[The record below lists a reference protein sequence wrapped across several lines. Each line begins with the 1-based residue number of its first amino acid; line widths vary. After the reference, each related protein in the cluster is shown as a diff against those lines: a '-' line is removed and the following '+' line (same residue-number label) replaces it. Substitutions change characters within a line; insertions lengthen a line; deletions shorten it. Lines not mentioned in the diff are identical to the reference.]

1 VTATSTKAPRKSEAA
16 AGEQAARIAPATA
29 RTAAYEY
36 VFPAIRGV
44 QAGRV
49 YFVSMCPL
57 KLLPKLFIW
66 VDDDLPVEL
75 RAQRTLNKGRI
86 PEMVH
91 YIRENPTSYTFS
103 AITAS
108 VDAQVQ
114 FVPYEGEEHGSV
126 NGVLRVPMDGR
137 FIINDG
143 QHRRAAI
150 EEALKSHPELGDETI
165 AVVFFIDKGLDRC
178 QQMFADLNRH
188 AVRASKSLG
197 VLFDHRDPIAA
208 ATREVVSTSP
218 VFRNFVEM
226 ESTSLAKAS
235 RKLFTLSA
243 IHGAHEEL
251 FRGREETLSHAD
263 MTRIASEFWALVDAQ
278 FPEWSE
284 VRNKHMR
291 SPEVRSD
298 FIHSHGIV
306 LTALGR
312 IGRSLLHDNPDPESW
327 REALNKLST
336 LDWSRTNARLWE
348 GRAILGGRVS
358 KATSNVLLTTAAIRR
373 HLGLPLEPDEQR
385 AVDAAG
391 KESRS

>member
-1 VTATSTKAPRKSEAA
+1 
-16 AGEQAARIAPATA
+16 
-29 RTAAYEY
+29 
-36 VFPAIRGV
+36 
-44 QAGRV
+44 
-49 YFVSMCPL
+49 MCPL
-57 KLLPKLFIW
+57 KLLPRLFVW

-91 YIRENPTSYTFS
+91 YIEENPTSYTFS

-108 VDAQVQ
+108 VDAQVH
-114 FVPYEGEEHGSV
+114 FSPYGGEEHGTV

-150 EEALKSHPELGDETI
+150 EQALKSNPALGDETI

-197 VLFDHRDPIAA
+197 VLFDHRDPLAA
-208 ATREVVSTSP
+208 ATREVVSSSP
-218 VFRNFVEM
+218 VFRGFVEM

-235 RKLFTLSA
+235 RRLFTISA

-251 FRGREETLSHAD
+251 FRGQGQLSQAE
-263 MTRIASEFWALVDAQ
+263 MTRLALAFWDQVDPQ

-284 VRNKHMR
+284 VRHKHMR
-291 SPEVRSD
+291 SPEVRQD

-312 IGRSLLHDNPDPESW
+312 IGNSLLKQDADPESW
-327 REALNKLST
+327 RATLGKLGP
-336 LDWSRTNARLWE
+336 LDWSRTNAKLWE
-348 GRAILGGRVS
+348 GRAIVGGRVS
-358 KATSNVLLTTAAIRR
+358 KATSNVMLTTAAIRT
-373 HLGLPLEPDEQR
+373 HLGMPLEPDEQR
-385 AVDAAG
+385 AQDAYG
-391 KESRS
+391 KEPRS

>member
-1 VTATSTKAPRKSEAA
+1 MPRKRQVADAE
-16 AGEQAARIAPATA
+16 APAKDVPAVTGMA
-29 RTAAYEY
+29 TYEY
-36 VFPAIRGV
+36 AFPAIRGV

-49 YFVSMCPL
+49 FFVSMCPL
-57 KLLPKLFIW
+57 KLLPKLFVW

-75 RAQRTLNKGRI
+75 RAQRTLNKGRV

-91 YIRENPTSYTFS
+91 YIEDNPTTYTFS

-108 VDAQVQ
+108 VDAQVT
-114 FVPYEGEEHGSV
+114 FSPYGGAEHGAV

-150 EEALKSHPELGDETI
+150 EQVLKSNPALGDETI

-197 VLFDHRDPIAA
+197 VLYDHRDPLAA
-208 ATREVVSTSP
+208 VTREVVSKST
-218 VFRNFVEM
+218 VFRTFVEM
-226 ESTSLAKAS
+226 EATSLPKAS
-235 RKLFTLSA
+235 RRLFTLSA

-251 FRGREETLSHAD
+251 FKGVGPLEHAR
-263 MTRIASEFWALVDAQ
+263 MTELALAFWDQIDTQ
-278 FPEWSE
+278 FPEWRE
-284 VRNKHMR
+284 VRQRQMR

-312 IGRSLLHDNPDPESW
+312 IGNSLLRENPDPTSW
-327 REALNKLST
+327 AADLGKLGS
-336 LDWSRTNARLWE
+336 LDWSRANSRLWE
-348 GRAILGGRVS
+348 GRAIVGGRVS
-358 KATSNVLLTTAAIRR
+358 KATSNVMLTTAAIRA
-373 HLGLPLEPDEQR
+373 HLGMALEPDEQR
-385 AVDAAG
+385 AEDAYR
-391 KESRS
+391 KERRT

>member
-1 VTATSTKAPRKSEAA
+1 M
-16 AGEQAARIAPATA
+16 
-29 RTAAYEY
+29 AAYEY
-36 VFPAIRGV
+36 AFPAIRGV

-49 YFVSMCPL
+49 FFVSMCPL

-66 VDDDLPVEL
+66 DNDDLPVEL

-86 PEMVH
+86 PEMAH
-91 YIRENPTSYTFS
+91 YVEDNPTTYTFS

-114 FVPYEGEEHGSV
+114 FSPYGGVEHGAV

-150 EEALKSHPELGDETI
+150 EQVLKTNPALGDETI

-188 AVRASKSLG
+188 AVRASRSLG
-197 VLFDHRDPIAA
+197 VLYDHRDPLAA
-208 ATREVVSTSP
+208 VTREVVSTSA
-218 VFRNFVEM
+218 VFRTFVEM
-226 ESTSLAKAS
+226 EATSLAKAS
-235 RKLFTLSA
+235 RKLFTISA
-243 IHGAHEEL
+243 IHGSHEEFFHGL
-251 FRGREETLSHAD
+251 GPFDHQRMAQLA
-263 MTRIASEFWALVDAQ
+263 MAFWEQVDVQ
-278 FPEWSE
+278 FPEWRE
-284 VRNKHMR
+284 VRERQMR

-312 IGRSLLHDNPDPESW
+312 IGNSLLKRDPDPDTW
-327 REALNKLST
+327 RADVDKLAS
-336 LDWSRTNARLWE
+336 LDWSRSNSRLWE
-348 GRAILGGRVS
+348 GRALVGGRVS
-358 KATSNVLLTTAAIRR
+358 KATSNVMLTTAAIRT
-373 HLGLPLEPDEQR
+373 HLGMPLEPDEQR
-385 AVDAAG
+385 AEDAYR
-391 KESRS
+391 KERRA